1 MLDDDSEE
9 NIEKI
14 HLMGLEWWSR
24 IWRSSTKIYRRLK
37 YFTFKL

>member
-14 HLMGLEWWSR
+14 HLMGLDWWSEFGESALNF
-24 IWRSSTKIYRRLK
+24 IED
-37 YFTFKL
+37 